1 MRVLKTKN
9 KNCYYNILK
18 ILITLPQDQ
27 VFMGWEG
34 GGVLGLK
41 SFQKFE
47 IKISFIPTCNLMP

>member
-1 MRVLKTKN
+1 
-9 KNCYYNILK
+9 
-18 ILITLPQDQ
+18 
-27 VFMGWEG
+27 MGWGG